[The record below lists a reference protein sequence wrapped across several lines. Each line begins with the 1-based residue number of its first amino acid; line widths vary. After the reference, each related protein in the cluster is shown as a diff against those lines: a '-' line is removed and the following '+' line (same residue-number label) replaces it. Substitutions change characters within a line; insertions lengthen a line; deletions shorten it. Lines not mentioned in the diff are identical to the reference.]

1 MKPGFTPALWPED
14 PTPAE
19 AVNCQKCGL
28 CRQRSRMVWGEGNPT
43 APIAVILDN
52 PGSREDKEGN
62 SFVCGARL
70 KLQEAAY
77 GAGLGAEELY
87 VTYILKCRP
96 VRRYDKEHAR
106 GTCMGYLTQQLERQK
121 PALVLC
127 MGNTAIQWYFGDK
140 EAEVKNLRGAW
151 HDVKGLPTAVTYHP
165 LAIKRR
171 PNLMSQYLADWRM
184 LADRYF

>member
-1 MKPGFTPALWPED
+1 M
-14 PTPAE
+14 
-19 AVNCQKCGL
+19 
-28 CRQRSRMVWGEGNPT
+28 

-52 PGSREDKEGN
+52 PGSREDKEGK

-77 GAGLGAEELY
+77 EAGLGAEDLY

-96 VRRYDKEHAR
+96 LRCYDKEGAR
-106 GTCMGYLTQQLERQK
+106 STCIGYLAQQLDRQK

-127 MGNTAIQWYFGDK
+127 MGNTAVQWYFGDMK
-140 EAEVKNLRGAW
+140 AEVKNLRGTW

-165 LAIKRR
+165 RAIKRR
-171 PNLMSQYLADWRM
+171 PNLTPQYLKDWQM
-184 LADRYF
+184 LADRYFKEILRPSKQRIIDTASGGEKITEHENNLY